1 MENIDL
7 QTHGFRLNEAMRKH
21 ILKRVHTVFGFG
33 EYKVKKIIITLF
45 DKSEKQDKSEISC
58 HVHVKVQDQPSI
70 IAEYNTM
77 DIFSAFDLAIE
88 RASIKAS
95 NRLKDEKHFRK
106 QLEYKRSP
114 DLFGAGI

>member
-1 MENIDL
+1 MEKIDL
-7 QTHGFRLNEAMRKH
+7 RTHGFHLNEAMRKH
-21 ILKRVHTVFGFG
+21 MMKRVHTVFGFG

-45 DKSEKQDKSEISC
+45 DKSEKLDKSEISC
-58 HVHVKVQDQPSI
+58 RVHVKVQDQPRI
-70 IAEYNTM
+70 IEEYNTM

-106 QLEYKRSP
+106 QLDYKRNP
-114 DLFGAGI
+114 DLFGARI

>member
-1 MENIDL
+1 MEKIDL
-7 QTHGFRLNEAMRKH
+7 QTHGFRLNEAMKKH
-21 ILKRVHTVFGFG
+21 MMKRLHSVFGFG

-45 DKSEKQDKSEISC
+45 DKSEMLDKSEIFC
-58 HVHVKVQDQPSI
+58 RVDLKVQDQPSI

-106 QLEYKRSP
+106 QLEYKRSS
-114 DLFGAGI
+114 DLFGARI